1 MFKGD
6 KDKNNF
12 DQPEKLNRLVV
23 GTKLFGDL
31 TTESSLR
38 VDGSIQGNVNCS
50 GKIVIGKEGN
60 IVGDVISVQAE
71 IEGSVEGDLKVEDI
85 LILQKTAIIK
95 GAMSVGR
102 LVIEDGAQIGGNV
115 ETGDISMV
123 GTQNSKTDKAKS
135 NPTKADAKDQDSD
148 VVY

>member
-23 GTKLFGDL
+23 GTKLVGDL
-31 TTESSLR
+31 STESSLR
-38 VDGSIQGNVNCS
+38 VDGSIHGNINCS

-60 IVGDVISVQAE
+60 IIGDVISVQAE
-71 IEGSVEGDLKVEDI
+71 IEGTVEGDLKVEDI
-85 LILQKTAIIK
+85 LILQKTAIVK

-115 ETGDISMV
+115 QTGDIQMV
-123 GTQNSKTDKAKS
+123 SDTNSEGKAKS
-135 NPTKADAKDQDSD
+135 KGVKTAQDQQSSD